1 MVYPTSG
8 PYETYAQLLSEWP
21 TAIASA
27 SQWFMWFDLSQIRL
41 LSSNLEQKLQQK
53 ESVLGP
59 AGWQL
64 SDGTVKTLTN
74 WRLQLNANQL
84 MGCIFAKQ
92 VNLPGDGF
100 EAGNNGLEY
109 GGYTAPA
116 TSNTRSK
123 YSKLNITFVESNA
136 SFVDLVI
143 KPWLILSSYYGLVSR
158 PIDSIKNV
166 KCPWCDICFL
176 SRVDPFTAPAVRKV
190 YRFTNLV
197 PVAIQGEQYSYMSDD
212 MKYTSVDF
220 VYDQYY
226 IQEAETPGLLY
237 DRR

>member
-21 TAIASA
+21 TALASA
-27 SQWFMWFDLSQIRL
+27 SQWMMWFDLSEIRL
-41 LSSNLEQKLQQK
+41 LKTDLQKKLQEK

-64 SDGTVKTLTN
+64 SKSTVDTLLD
-74 WRLQLNANQL
+74 WKLQLNAEQL
-84 MGCIFAKQ
+84 MGCVFAKQ

-100 EAGNNGLEY
+100 DAGNNGLEY

-116 TSNTRSK
+116 TSNARNK
-123 YSKLNITFVESNA
+123 YSKLNITFLESNA
-136 SFVDLVI
+136 SFVDFVI

-158 PIDSIKNV
+158 PFTSSKNV
-166 KCPWCDICFL
+166 KCSWCDICFL
-176 SRVDPFTAPAVRKV
+176 ARTYPDQPPAIRKV

-197 PVAIQGEQYSYMSDD
+197 PVNIQGEQYSHMTDD

-226 IQEAETPGLLY
+226 IQDVNTPSLL
-237 DRR
+237 RVTR

>member
-41 LSSNLEQKLQQK
+41 LSTNLQQKLQNK
-53 ESVLGP
+53 ESLLGP

-64 SDGTVKTLTN
+64 SDNTVKTLTD
-74 WRLQLNANQL
+74 WKLQLNANQL
-84 MGCIFAKQ
+84 MGCVFAKQ

-116 TSNTRSK
+116 TSNARTK
-123 YSKLNITFVESNA
+123 YSKLNITFVENNA
-136 SFVDLVI
+136 SFVDFVI

-158 PIDSIKNV
+158 PFDSVKNV

-176 SRVDPFTAPAVRKV
+176 TRVDPFSPPAIRKV

-197 PVAIQGEQYSYMSDD
+197 PVAIQGDQYSYMSDD

-226 IQEAETPGLLY
+226 IQEAETPGLLGE
-237 DRR
+237 RR